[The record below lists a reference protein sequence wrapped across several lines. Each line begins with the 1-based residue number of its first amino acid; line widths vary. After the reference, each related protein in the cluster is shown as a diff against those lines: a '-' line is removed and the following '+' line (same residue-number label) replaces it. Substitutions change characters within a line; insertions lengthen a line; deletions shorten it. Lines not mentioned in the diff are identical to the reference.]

1 MDFSITGEQQ
11 DIIRAIEAVCAPFDD
26 AYWLKRDREGGFPED
41 FVQAVADGGWMG
53 IAMPES
59 VGGAGL
65 GITEAALMMH
75 TIAKSG
81 GGFSAASAVHM
92 NIFGL
97 KPIMVYGTE
106 EQQQRMLPP
115 VLRGEERACFAV
127 TEPDAGLNISAL
139 ATFAKRTNTG
149 YVINGKKV
157 WTSTA
162 QIADKML
169 ILVRTTPRDE
179 CTKPTDGM
187 SLFYT
192 KLDRDCIDVREIEKM
207 GRKAVDS
214 NERFID
220 DREVPEEDRI
230 GEEGQGFRYILHGFN
245 PERVLIAAECVG
257 LGQLALAKATN
268 YANERV
274 VFDRP
279 IGMNQSI
286 QHPLALDWMNLE
298 AAFLMAMKAASL
310 YDQGKSCGAEANAAK
325 YLAAEAGFKAC
336 QNAMTTHGGYGYAK
350 EFHVERYLRE
360 ILIGRIAPISPHLIQ
375 NFIAEKVLGLPKS
388 Y

>member
-1 MDFSITGEQQ
+1 MDFSITDEQQ

-41 FVQAVADGGWMG
+41 FVQAIANGGWMG

-97 KPIMVYGTE
+97 KPVMVYGTE

-139 ATFAKRTNTG
+139 TTFAKRTNSG
-149 YVINGKKV
+149 YIINGKKV

-169 ILVRTTPRDE
+169 ILVRTTPREE
-179 CTKPTDGM
+179 CAKPTDGM

-192 KLDRDCIDVREIEKM
+192 KLDRDRIDVREIEKM

-214 NERFID
+214 NEMFID
-220 DREVPEEDRI
+220 NLEVPEEDRI
-230 GEEGQGFRYILHGFN
+230 GEEGKGFTYILHGFN

-257 LGQLALAKATN
+257 LGQLALAKAAN
-268 YANERV
+268 YANERI

-286 QHPLALDWMNLE
+286 QHPLAQDWMALE
-298 AAFLMAMKAASL
+298 AAFLMTMKAASL
-310 YDQGKSCGAEANAAK
+310 YDQGQSCGAEANAAK
-325 YLAAEAGFKAC
+325 YLAAEAGFTAC
-336 QNAMTTHGGYGYAK
+336 QNAMATHGGFGYAK